1 MSEPVHVQN
10 RPIVGG
16 NSGVSGNMSAATI
29 TSLAGY
35 LDESAGFCIQA
46 VFTGAPVG
54 TIKIQGSNDP
64 VLLGYTDIPE
74 SITSISAAGNYM
86 INVEFPYYSY
96 VQLVYTRASGT
107 GIMYSTINSKRR

>member
-10 RPIVGG
+10 KPIVGG
-16 NSGVSGNMSAATI
+16 NSGISGSMAASI
-29 TSLAGY
+29 TSLSGY

-46 VFTGAPVG
+46 SFTGAPVG
-54 TIKIQGSNDP
+54 SIKIQGSNDP
-64 VLLGYTDIPE
+64 ILLGYTDIPE
-74 SITSISAAGNYM
+74 SVTAVSAAGSYM

-107 GIMYSTINSKRR
+107 GTLYATINSKRR